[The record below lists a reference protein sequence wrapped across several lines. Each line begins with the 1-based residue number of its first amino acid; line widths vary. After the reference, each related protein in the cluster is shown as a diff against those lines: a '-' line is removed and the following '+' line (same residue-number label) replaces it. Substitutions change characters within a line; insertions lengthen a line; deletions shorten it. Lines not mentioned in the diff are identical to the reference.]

1 MTSPIT
7 TDVTKALEAITT
19 GHLCAIP
26 TETVYGLAADA
37 DNPQAVARVF
47 ESKNRP
53 TDHPLI
59 VHVKDLQTAQTWLND
74 LPDWAIKLAEEFWP
88 GPLTLVGKKTDHV
101 SLLVTGGQ
109 DTVAVRVPAHPLTQE
124 LLAQLAKHNVTG
136 LVAPS
141 ANRFGHVSPTTAQH
155 VLDDLGPY
163 LMTNKDVILDG
174 GKCQVGLESTIVL
187 TTGSYPV
194 ILRPGAITQSD
205 IEKVTGLK
213 VHANA
218 QNKPRV
224 SGSLDSHY
232 APKAQVELVSPD
244 QVPDEKG
251 AGFIGPSSVNVPAN
265 LTILLSAIDDE
276 DYASNLYQA
285 LRKCDELGLTKV
297 YAVLPNDSGLA
308 TAIIDRLTRAA
319 N

>member
-7 TDVTKALEAITT
+7 TDASVAAKALKT

-37 DNPQAVARVF
+37 DNQQAVARVF
-47 ESKNRP
+47 EAKNRP

-59 VHVKDLQTAQTWLND
+59 VHVKDLASAKDWITD
-74 LPDWAIKLAEEFWP
+74 LPDWALQLANEFWP
-88 GPLTLVGKKTDHV
+88 GPLTLVGNKTNRV
-101 SLLVTGGQ
+101 SPLVTGGQ
-109 DTVAVRVPAHPLTQE
+109 NTVAVRVPAHPLTQE
-124 LLAQLAKHNVTG
+124 LLTQLANQGVTG

-141 ANRFGHVSPTTAQH
+141 ANRFGHVSPTTANH
-155 VLDDLGPY
+155 VEADLGPY
-163 LMTNKDVILDG
+163 LLTKNDVILDG
-174 GKCQVGLESTIVL
+174 GKCEVGLESTIVL
-187 TTGSYPV
+187 ATGDHPV

-205 IEKVTGLK
+205 IERVTGLA
-213 VHANA
+213 VSQTVA
-218 QNKPRV
+218 NKPRV

-232 APKAQVELVSPD
+232 APKAEVKIVSNS
-244 QVPDEKG
+244 QIPDEKD
-251 AGFIGPSSVNVPAN
+251 AGFIGPCGINVPEN
-265 LTILLSAIDDE
+265 LTVLLSAIDNQ

-285 LRKCDELGLTKV
+285 LRKADELGLTKI
-297 YAVLPNDSGLA
+297 YAVLPEDNGLA

>member
-37 DNPQAVARVF
+37 DNTQAVARVF

-53 TDHPLI
+53 IDHPLI
-59 VHVKDLQTAQTWLND
+59 VHVKDLATAQLWLKD
-74 LPDWAIKLAEEFWP
+74 LPAWAIKLANEFWP
-88 GPLTLVGKKTDHV
+88 GPLTLVGHKTDHV
-101 SLLVTGGQ
+101 SALITGGQ
-109 DTVAVRVPAHPLTQE
+109 ETVAVRVPSHPLTQE
-124 LLAQLAKHNVTG
+124 LLAQLAQKNVTG

-163 LMTNKDVILDG
+163 LLTNQDVILDG

-187 TTGSYPV
+187 VTGSNPV
-194 ILRPGAITQSD
+194 ILRPGAITQND

-213 VHANA
+213 VQADT
-218 QNKPRV
+218 QDKPRV

-232 APKAQVELVSPD
+232 APKAEVKLVSPD
-244 QVPDEKG
+244 QLPDEKG
-251 AGFIGPSSVNVPAN
+251 AGFIGPSSLNVPAN

-285 LRKCDELGLTKV
+285 LRKSDELGLTKV